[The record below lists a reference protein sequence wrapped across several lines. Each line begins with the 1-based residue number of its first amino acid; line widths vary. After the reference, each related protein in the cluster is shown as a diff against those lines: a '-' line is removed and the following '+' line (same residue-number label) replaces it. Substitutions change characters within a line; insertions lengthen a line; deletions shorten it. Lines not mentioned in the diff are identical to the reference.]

1 MSDKLLQEIKDHLK
15 RIEQVTNSYMG
26 QMQQNVAEQETRQLQ
41 ISLEGLSQQDR
52 MERADLFFNRA
63 EQFYFQGKMVEAAN
77 EYRKVVLADS
87 NHLQA
92 TYKLANLCSMRRE
105 FDEAIINYRECLK
118 IEPTFYEA
126 QQRLLI
132 QYVYMYEDYSGR
144 KDMLQRVLQR
154 LENRTCHDDK
164 TSLDLYSAAL
174 SYLLMESGYTLE
186 ERLDKANTHL
196 DELIQSFPK
205 NPHYFWAKKLAI
217 LHYEKDKLLKKDF
230 KEALK
235 FCDQAAQLNQNTD
248 QALYEIG
255 EVYELENRIHGT
267 KVALSK
273 AEDYYKQA
281 LEHNKYHLPSLLR
294 LAGIFESRFAYDEA
308 LNCLKAIVNQD
319 PFHAQALWKLS
330 NIYHFTRFLDQ
341 AIDGYR
347 RLDTISHSFGY
358 NPYLSLIS
366 LHEPEKLHE
375 LQIYQNLA
383 RSYESSHRLDEALN
397 EYRKILDHQKD
408 HI

>member
-1 MSDKLLQEIKDHLK
+1 
-15 RIEQVTNSYMG
+15 
-26 QMQQNVAEQETRQLQ
+26 
-41 ISLEGLSQQDR
+41 
-52 MERADLFFNRA
+52 
-63 EQFYFQGKMVEAAN
+63 MVEAAN

-144 KDMLQRVLQR
+144 KDMLQRVVQR

-205 NPHYFWAKKLAI
+205 IPIISGRKNLRFYIMKKINYLR
-217 LHYEKDKLLKKDF
+217 KTSRKLLNSVIK
-230 KEALK
+230 
-235 FCDQAAQLNQNTD
+235 
-248 QALYEIG
+248 
-255 EVYELENRIHGT
+255 R
-267 KVALSK
+267 
-273 AEDYYKQA
+273 
-281 LEHNKYHLPSLLR
+281 HN
-294 LAGIFESRFAYDEA
+294 
-308 LNCLKAIVNQD
+308 
-319 PFHAQALWKLS
+319 
-330 NIYHFTRFLDQ
+330 
-341 AIDGYR
+341 
-347 RLDTISHSFGY
+347 
-358 NPYLSLIS
+358 
-366 LHEPEKLHE
+366 
-375 LQIYQNLA
+375 
-383 RSYESSHRLDEALN
+383 
-397 EYRKILDHQKD
+397 
-408 HI
+408 